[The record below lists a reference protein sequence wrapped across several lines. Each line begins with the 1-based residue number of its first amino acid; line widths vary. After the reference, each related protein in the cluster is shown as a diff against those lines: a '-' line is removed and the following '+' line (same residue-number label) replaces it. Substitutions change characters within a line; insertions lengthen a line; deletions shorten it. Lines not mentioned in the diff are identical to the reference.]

1 MQNFFQEITPK
12 VHTFYESHSPLP
24 GKIEPHPFLFLAV
37 PPDKS
42 RTTSR
47 LAPFLFTNS
56 IP

>member
-24 GKIEPHPFLFLAV
+24 GKIEPHPFLILAV

-56 IP
+56 TP